1 MKLMKYVGL
10 AVVATLMLLVLV
22 PSCAP
27 TPKVAEPVKIGALLS
42 YTGPAAGC
50 GQLHEM
56 GIELRLDEAGW
67 EVAGRKIELI
77 KEDTEGKADVGLDK
91 TRKLVEHD
99 KVDVVLGPL
108 QSDVAFAV
116 GSFLAPRG
124 VPNIAYLVHSG
135 HLLEYETVFLTLGED
150 KGQVIGLGRYLSDVL
165 GYKTISFTGPDF
177 IASYELSKGV
187 KMGFKGSV
195 VKEAWFPF
203 GTMDFAPFFTA
214 VGKPDVLWTFFTS
227 PPTAMR
233 FIEQYREFG
242 IKFPLVITHLET
254 AEPILPAVGDK
265 CLGIVGQTPYTWR
278 IDNDL
283 NRQFV
288 TAFENKYG
296 AKPTCFEA
304 SAYVAT
310 GVFLEAVKATKG
322 DTTPEKIVEALKK
335 VSMDTICG
343 PLHFENRSGVVP
355 TYIVK
360 AAKLAEGVYCWE
372 VIDSYITRIPEE

>member
-1 MKLMKYVGL
+1 MRLMKYVGL
-10 AVVATLMLLVLV
+10 AVVATLMLLALV
-22 PSCAP
+22 PACAP

-42 YTGPAAGC
+42 YTGPAAGA

-56 GIELRLDEAGW
+56 AIELRLDDAGW

-91 TRKLVEHD
+91 TRKLVERD
-99 KVDVVLGPL
+99 QVDVVLGPL

-135 HLLEYETVFLTLGED
+135 FLLEYETVFLTLGED
-150 KGQVIGLGRYLSDVL
+150 KGQVIGFGHYLSHVL

-187 KMGFKGSV
+187 MMGFEGTV

-214 VGKPDVLWTFFTS
+214 AGKPDVLWSFFTS
-227 PPTAMR
+227 PPDALR
-233 FIEQYREFG
+233 FIDQYREFG
-242 IKFPLVITHLET
+242 IKTPLVITHIES
-254 AEPILPAVGDK
+254 AEPILPALGDK
-265 CLGIVGQTPYTWR
+265 SLGIIGQTPYTWR
-278 IDNDL
+278 IDSDI
-283 NRQFV
+283 NRRFV
-288 TAFENKYG
+288 QAFENKYG
-296 AKPTCFEA
+296 NKPTAFEA
-304 SAYVAT
+304 SAYIAT
-310 GVFLEAVKATKG
+310 SVFLEAVKATGG
-322 DTTPEKIVEALKK
+322 DTTPEKIIEALKNI
-335 VSMDTICG
+335 SMDTIAG

-355 TYIVK
+355 TYVVET
-360 AAKLAEGVYCWE
+360 AKLAEGVYAFE
-372 VIDSYITRIPEE
+372 IIDSYITRIPEE